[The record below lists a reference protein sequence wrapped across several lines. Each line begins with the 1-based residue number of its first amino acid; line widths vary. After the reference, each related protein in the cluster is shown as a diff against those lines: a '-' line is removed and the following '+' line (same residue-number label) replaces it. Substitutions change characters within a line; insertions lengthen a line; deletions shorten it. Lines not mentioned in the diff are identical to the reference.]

1 MVFLCRARGD
11 WIADRIGIL
20 AASRNG
26 TQMARKQE
34 ITHTPKSSK
43 RSHTGYE
50 KMQMSHARMRKDIK
64 RILEERAKTGATG
77 KPKHQIR

>member
-1 MVFLCRARGD
+1 MVSLCLAHGD

-34 ITHTPKSSK
+34 ITPHTPKSSK

-64 RILEERAKTGATG
+64 RILEEHAKTVATG
-77 KPKHQIR
+77 KPKHR